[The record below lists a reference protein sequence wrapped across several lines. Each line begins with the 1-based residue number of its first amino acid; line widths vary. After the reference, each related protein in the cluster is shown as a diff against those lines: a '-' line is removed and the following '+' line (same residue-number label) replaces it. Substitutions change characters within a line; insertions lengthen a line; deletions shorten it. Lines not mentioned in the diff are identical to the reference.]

1 MLHGIP
7 QLFCFFSLP
16 SLIEVFGFL
25 FPEAEFGTF
34 RISGQVIHSVVA
46 ISKTQ
51 LWGCGYV
58 ILIDWLFISG
68 CWCHHRNRMTV
79 IPVGGC
85 TPSIPEVGCQ
95 PLGKTEMVAVGGAD
109 WQYNFFMRMTTGI
122 SEIWKLKRT
131 SIGTNRFGHLGWW
144 LSSFRSWGNLF
155 DFKIYLNTLQNSS
168 LWFRSRWDCWPLS
181 ALTRVRWALYVS
193 DELTDSSCVSEPTQ
207 AKARKALMSHIVQ
220 DKTLTHHISNPR
232 TKRMN
237 K

>member
-1 MLHGIP
+1 MWLRDPHRLTVYLRLLMSSSKSNDCNTGWWMHP
-7 QLFCFFSLP
+7 KHTGGWLP
-16 SLIEVFGFL
+16 ASREDGD
-25 FPEAEFGTF
+25 G
-34 RISGQVIHSVVA
+34 
-46 ISKTQ
+46 
-51 LWGCGYV
+51 
-58 ILIDWLFISG
+58 G
-68 CWCHHRNRMTV
+68 CWGRWLT
-79 IPVGGC
+79 I
-85 TPSIPEVGCQ
+85 Q
-95 PLGKTEMVAVGGAD
+95 
-109 WQYNFFMRMTTGI
+109 FFMRMTTGI